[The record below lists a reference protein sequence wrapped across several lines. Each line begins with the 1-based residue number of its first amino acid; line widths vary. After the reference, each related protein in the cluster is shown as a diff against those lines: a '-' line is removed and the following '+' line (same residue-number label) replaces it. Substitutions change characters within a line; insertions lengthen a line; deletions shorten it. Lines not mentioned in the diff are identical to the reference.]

1 MPRPKKTDRPVEK
14 NISLPTSI
22 VARCELEMYSAL
34 EGKLPFGAW
43 QKFLTGL
50 INEHFARVDR
60 RKKFSAD
67 WKELDECCQGV
78 SITPAFVELAKNA
91 LEKEGY
97 YYD

>member
-22 VARCELEMYSAL
+22 VARCELEMYSEL
-34 EGKLPFGAW
+34 ERKLPFGAW

-60 RKKFSAD
+60 RTQFALNEQK
-67 WKELDECCQGV
+67 GV
-78 SITPAFVELAKNA
+78 FLHLAIETLKA
-91 LEKEGY
+91 EGY
-97 YYD
+97 SVSGYHDVD